1 MSYLSKVG
9 RAAAILTTAEVDGDD
24 VLLDQF
30 DGGNVGVQVSFTIG
44 SLTNVVLRPYVSM
57 DASTWLQLSGDSGAL
72 IAPTLTASATTA
84 LRFAC
89 AGWKYFK
96 LSAQGTGTVTSSSL
110 AFSYRGLHV

>member
-9 RAAAILTTAEVDGDD
+9 RQAAILTTLEVDGAE

-30 DGGNVGVQVSFTIG
+30 DGGNVSVQLSFTLG

-57 DASTWLQLSGDSGAL
+57 DGSTWLQLSGESGAL
-72 IAPTLTASATTA
+72 LAPTLTASATTA
-84 LRFAC
+84 LHFAC

-96 LSAQGTGTVTSSSL
+96 LSAQGTGTVTSSLL